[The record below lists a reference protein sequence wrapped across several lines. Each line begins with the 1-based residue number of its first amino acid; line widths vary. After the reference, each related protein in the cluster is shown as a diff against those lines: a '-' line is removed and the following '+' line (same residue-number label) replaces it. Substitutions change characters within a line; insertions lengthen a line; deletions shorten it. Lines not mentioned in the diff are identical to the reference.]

1 MSFNLYNSGYNNKL
15 VNSYNT
21 GYTNAVDFRI
31 HYAELGKQFCAQY
44 YTLYDTNFPALS
56 TLYHPN
62 SCITFAGDECIGF
75 NNYNNKVIYGGYYSF
90 THHNVEITVQP
101 LGHNLLLISS
111 NGVISINDSIFKQ
124 RFTETI
130 ILQQMDNNQIFV
142 INSVFKII
150 N

>member
-1 MSFNLYNSGYNNKL
+1 MSFNLYNNNL
-15 VNSYNT
+15 VNSYTT
-21 GYTNAVDFRI
+21 GTSKLINNVADFRI
-31 HYAELGKQFCAQY
+31 HYAEIGKQFCAQY
-44 YTLYDTNFPALS
+44 YTLYDTNFSALS

-62 SCITFAGDECIGF
+62 SCITFTGEECIGF

-90 THHNVEITVQP
+90 LHHNVEITVQP

-111 NGVISINDSIFKQ
+111 NGLISYNGSIFKH

-142 INSVFKII
+142 INSVLNFI